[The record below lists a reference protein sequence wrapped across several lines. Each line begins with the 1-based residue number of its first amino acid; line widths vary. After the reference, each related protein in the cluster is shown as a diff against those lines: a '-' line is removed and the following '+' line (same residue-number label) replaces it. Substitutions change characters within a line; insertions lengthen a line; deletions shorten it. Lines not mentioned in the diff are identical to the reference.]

1 MSDLI
6 MQITPPRANTRL
18 GDTSP
23 RSYLA
28 DTEILSPI
36 RKRGLSGFKE
46 HDMKRLRLDPS
57 PTSDDRT
64 ILEYHSR
71 VMELVPNDR
80 TKINIRMP
88 FTSTLEKLVAS
99 RRELSQKISSLERE
113 LRDVKN
119 ELQDV
124 KNELQDVKNELHAL
138 KGNHLAMYQAN
149 MLARMIDIVYEKKG
163 LQLPEGQGNDA
174 ARSSRKYTEA
184 ASRIGRENFER
195 DFGLPLKY
203 HDVLKKYSS
212 LVQERNAIA
221 HETEVP
227 FAKMLMSPEHY
238 NGPMHRFWGPLF
250 VFCYGKSVEELANAG
265 AKGDLCQSLYD

>member
-99 RRELSQKISSLERE
+99 RRVRSILDSDRFMADYFNPQELSQKISSLERE
-113 LRDVKN
+113 LR
-119 ELQDV
+119 DV

-212 LVQERNAIA
+212 V
-221 HETEVP
+221 
-227 FAKMLMSPEHY
+227 
-238 NGPMHRFWGPLF
+238 
-250 VFCYGKSVEELANAG
+250 
-265 AKGDLCQSLYD
+265 

>member
-99 RRELSQKISSLERE
+99 RRVRSILDSDRFMADYFNPQELSQKISSLERTNSDLRNE

-119 ELQDV
+119 ELQDVKNELRDV

-212 LVQERNAIA
+212 V
-221 HETEVP
+221 
-227 FAKMLMSPEHY
+227 
-238 NGPMHRFWGPLF
+238 
-250 VFCYGKSVEELANAG
+250 
-265 AKGDLCQSLYD
+265 

>member
-18 GDTSP
+18 GNTSL

-99 RRELSQKISSLERE
+99 RRVRSILDSDRFMADYFNPQELSQKISSLERE

-124 KNELQDVKNELHAL
+124 KNELQDAKNELQDAKNELQDAKNELQDVKNELHAL

-203 HDVLKKYSS
+203 HDVLNKYSS
-212 LVQERNAIA
+212 V
-221 HETEVP
+221 
-227 FAKMLMSPEHY
+227 
-238 NGPMHRFWGPLF
+238 
-250 VFCYGKSVEELANAG
+250 
-265 AKGDLCQSLYD
+265 